1 MNFREYFRS
10 GEFMVKQKHRGGEI
24 VKQVENEGK
33 IYLPVAPKILIATC
47 H

>member
-1 MNFREYFRS
+1 
-10 GEFMVKQKHRGGEI
+10 MVKQKHRGGEI

-47 H
+47 HWESNERIGEI